1 MNQQTWKCETRETLV
16 ANGKEKSVNISR
28 PSPME
33 AVHSLSLDTRNL
45 QVALVQLRRLI
56 KNKEHRDDFSPAEW
70 NDFVDC
76 LQQALYIDHS
86 VKRLL
91 NSLDVVIE

>member
-1 MNQQTWKCETRETLV
+1 MTQQTGRCENPEDLI
-16 ANGKEKSVNISR
+16 ANDKRKRVSINR

-33 AVHSLSLDTRNL
+33 AVRSLSLDTRRL
-45 QVALVQLRRLI
+45 LVALVQLRHLI
-56 KNKEHRDDFSPAEW
+56 KDKEHRDDFSPAEW

-76 LQQALYIDHS
+76 LQQAVYIDHS

-91 NSLDVVIE
+91 HSLGVVIE